1 MTRREVELLAVG
13 AGPSNL
19 GLAVALEE
27 LAPELAGNSVVID
40 RNPRIEWQPGM
51 LLPWATSQVSF
62 LKDLVTLRNPRS
74 RFTFLN
80 FLRSTGRID
89 DFINV
94 GGLAPYRLEISAY
107 LDWVASSL
115 SKVSVELNRDCV
127 SIQPERDASGTL
139 TGWVAAMADGSSIAC
154 RFLVIGTGR
163 DANIPP
169 VLAGLPPNKV
179 IHSTRYKHGIAGLSK
194 EVPYRVAVIG
204 SSQSAAE
211 VFRALRSDL
220 PDSDVAWLM
229 RSIGPTAD
237 PSSKFTNELYYPSYV
252 DEFFDTPAEGR
263 DRIREELYRTNY
275 SCITPAMLQ
284 SLYTD
289 FYRDRLDHREDRRL
303 VTMTEVTS
311 AREEDGE
318 VILQLTDR
326 RTGEVSELH
335 RDLVF
340 LGTGFSWQ
348 TPRLIKGL
356 TDAIGLDA
364 IEVSRRYRLLTDG
377 PADAAC
383 YLQGVN
389 EATHGISESLLSVL
403 ARRAEDITLDIVAHR
418 AAGQVKATTQP
429 QATVQSQQ
437 GTARPVPPRLRA
449 ATAPQAPAVA
459 PMASRLP

>member
-27 LAPELAGNSVVID
+27 LAPEVAENSVIID
-40 RNPRIEWQPGM
+40 RNETIQWQSGM

-80 FLRSTGRID
+80 FLRSTDRID
-89 DFINV
+89 DFINA
-94 GGLAPYRLEISAY
+94 GSLAPYRLEISDY
-107 LDWVASSL
+107 LNWVANSL
-115 SKVSVELNRDCV
+115 ERVTVELGRTCV
-127 SIQPERDASGTL
+127 RIEPERDASGTL
-139 TGWVAAMADGSSIAC
+139 TGWVTTMADGSTIAS
-154 RFLVIGTGR
+154 RYLVVGTGR

-169 VLAGLPPNKV
+169 VLAGLPASRV
-179 IHSTRYKHGIAGLSK
+179 IHSTRYKPGIEGLSK
-194 EVPYRVAVIG
+194 QVPYRVAVIG

-211 VFRALRSDL
+211 VFRALRTDL
-220 PDSDVAWLM
+220 PDSDVAWVM

-237 PSSKFTNELYYPSYV
+237 PSSKFTNELYFPSYV
-252 DEFFDTPAEGR
+252 DEFFDTPADGR
-263 DRIREELYRTNY
+263 ERIRDELYRTNY

-303 VTMTEVTS
+303 VTMTDVTG
-311 AREEDGE
+311 AREQDGE
-318 VILQLTDR
+318 VILELTDR
-326 RTGEVSELH
+326 RSGQRTELH

-340 LGTGFSWQ
+340 LGTGFAWQ
-348 TPRLIKGL
+348 TPKLIRGL
-356 TDAIGLDA
+356 ADSIGLDDV
-364 IEVSRRYRLLTDG
+364 EVTRRYRLKLTEQT
-377 PADAAC
+377 DAAC

-403 ARRAEDITLDIVAHR
+403 SHRAEDITRDIAAHR
-418 AAGQVKATTQP
+418 TASQAGALGE
-429 QATVQSQQ
+429 ALAENLSSS
-437 GTARPVPPRLRA
+437 
-449 ATAPQAPAVA
+449 APLAGS
-459 PMASRLP
+459 PMASRLL

>member
-27 LAPELAGNSVVID
+27 LAPDIAANSVIID
-40 RNPRIEWQPGM
+40 RNEKIQWQSGM

-80 FLRSTGRID
+80 FLRSTDRID
-89 DFINV
+89 DFINA
-94 GGLAPYRLEISAY
+94 GSLAPYRLEISDY
-107 LDWVASSL
+107 LNWVAGSL
-115 SKVSVELNRDCV
+115 DKVSVELGRNCV
-127 SIQPERDASGTL
+127 RIEPERDSSGKL
-139 TGWVAAMADGSSIAC
+139 TGWLTTMADGSTIAS
-154 RFLVIGTGR
+154 RYLVIGTGR

-169 VLAGLPPNKV
+169 VLAGLPANRV
-179 IHSTRYKHGIAGLSK
+179 IHSTRYKPGIAELSK
-194 EVPYRVAVIG
+194 QVPYRVAVIG

-211 VFRALRSDL
+211 VFRALRTDL
-220 PDSDVAWLM
+220 PASDVAWLM

-237 PSSKFTNELYYPSYV
+237 PSSKFTNELYFPSYI
-252 DEFFDTPAEGR
+252 DEFFNTPADGR
-263 DRIREELYRTNY
+263 ERIRDELYRTNY
-275 SCITPAMLQ
+275 SCITPPMLQ

-303 VTMTEVTS
+303 ITMTDVTS

-318 VILQLTDR
+318 IILELTDR
-326 RTGEVSELH
+326 RTGETTELH

-340 LGTGFSWQ
+340 LGTGFAWQ
-348 TPRLIKGL
+348 NPRLIQGL
-356 TDAIGLDA
+356 ADSIGLDTV
-364 IEVSRRYRLLTDG
+364 EVTRRYRLKL
-377 PADAAC
+377 AEQSEAAC

-403 ARRAEDITLDIVAHR
+403 ARRAEDITTDIIAHR
-418 AAGQVKATTQP
+418 AEANTEALGEALVEALPDTQ
-429 QATVQSQQ
+429 
-437 GTARPVPPRLRA
+437 RLV
-449 ATAPQAPAVA
+449 AVA
-459 PMASRLP
+459 QPPAAGSPMASPLR